1 MPGHDQVRI
10 ARQVERSAVAVCVE
24 LGDEHFRIDDAA
36 GAQDRGLARQDS
48 RRDLADLVRLAARDD
63 RVTGVRAALIAA
75 HDVRLLGEQVDD
87 LALPFVAPLRTDDYG
102 RGHGW
107 EVCLTLRLPGHA
119 ERTT

>member
-1 MPGHDQVRI
+1 MDTCRGLGRAASPGRLRRAPSCPREALRRRVR
-10 ARQVERSAVAVCVE
+10 RYRPRR
-24 LGDEHFRIDDAA
+24 DEAA

-107 EVCLTLRLPGHA
+107 EVCLTLRL
-119 ERTT
+119 